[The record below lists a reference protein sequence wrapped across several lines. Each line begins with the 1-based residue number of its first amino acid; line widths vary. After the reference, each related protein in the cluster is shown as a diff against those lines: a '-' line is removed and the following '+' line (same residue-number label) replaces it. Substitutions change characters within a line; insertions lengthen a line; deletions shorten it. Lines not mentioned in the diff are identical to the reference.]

1 MDIYHEFTLLLLIA
15 VAVGYVSMLLRQ
27 PLLIAYLAVG
37 IIVGPSVLGI
47 VSAHTQIDLLAHWG
61 ITILLF
67 VVGLKLDLRIVRS
80 LGPVALATGLGQL
93 TFTILI
99 GFGLTLL
106 LGFSAI
112 DALYIAIALTFS
124 STIIIVKLLS
134 DKGELESL
142 HGRIAMGFLIVQDI
156 AVVLAMLGLNLTIP
170 SADDRLIPPLQ
181 GLGISLVFMVVV
193 LPLLMRYVIPRLM
206 RSLARSVE
214 MLMLFAIAWG
224 TMLAA
229 GADIMGLSKEV
240 GAFLAG
246 FSLANTAVKDAIT
259 SRLTSL
265 RDFLLLFFFIY
276 MGEQLNLGLIGDNI
290 VPAVILSLFVLI
302 GNPLIVMAIMGV
314 MGYRRRTGFKAG
326 LTVAQISEFS
336 IIFITMGLAL
346 GHIDDNV
353 LGVVT
358 LVGIVTITTSTYMI
372 LYSDQLFDRVRDW
385 LSLFERTITY
395 RELEAF
401 DGDAARPII
410 VVGLGRL
417 GRRIAAQLMER
428 GEAVIGVD
436 IDPSRVEKSQAE
448 GIHTVFGDAEDIEFL
463 SHLPVHTAKWVVST
477 LPRRDLNEILMQGL
491 SHFSRSGRIAIASF
505 REDDEIHWKSR
516 NVDLILHP
524 YREAA
529 EQAVSQI
536 TP

>member
-1 MDIYHEFTLLLLIA
+1 MEIYQEFTLLLLIA
-15 VAVGYVSMLLRQ
+15 VVVGYVAMLLRQ

-47 VSAHTQIDLLAHWG
+47 VSAHTQINLLAHWG

-99 GFGLTLL
+99 GFILSLV

-170 SADDRLIPPLQ
+170 SADDQLIPPFQ
-181 GLGISLVFMVVV
+181 GLGISLIFMVLV

-206 RSLARSVE
+206 HSLARSVE

-224 TMLAA
+224 TLLAA
-229 GADIMGLSKEV
+229 GADGLGLSKEV

-276 MGEQLNLGLIGDNI
+276 MGEQLNLTLIGEN
-290 VPAVILSLFVLI
+290 VFPAVVLSLFVLVA
-302 GNPLIVMAIMGV
+302 NPLIVMAIMGG

-336 IIFITMGLAL
+336 IIFITMGLSL
-346 GHIDDNV
+346 GHINDNV

-372 LYSDQLFDRVRDW
+372 LYSEQLFDWIRDW
-385 LSLFERTITY
+385 LSPFERTVTY
-395 RELEAF
+395 RELDES
-401 DGDAARPII
+401 GEQPSNPII

-417 GRRIAAQLMER
+417 GRRIAAQLIVR
-428 GEAVIGVD
+428 GEHVIGVD
-436 IDPSRVEKSQAE
+436 IDPGRVERSKAE
-448 GIHTVFGDAEDIEFL
+448 GIQAVFGDAEDIDFL
-463 SHLPVHTAKWVVST
+463 SHLPLHAAKWVVST
-477 LPRRDLNEILMQGL
+477 LPRREVNEILMQGL
-491 SHFSRSGRIAIASF
+491 THFRSPGHIAIASF
-505 REDDEIHWKSR
+505 REDDEIHWKNR

-529 EQAVSQI
+529 ERAVAQI

>member
-1 MDIYHEFTLLLLIA
+1 MEIYQEFTLLLLIA
-15 VAVGYVSMLLRQ
+15 VVVGYFSMLLRQ

-37 IIVGPSVLGI
+37 IIVGPSILGI

-93 TFTILI
+93 AFTILI

-106 LGFSAI
+106 LGFSPI

-170 SADDRLIPPLQ
+170 TADDQLIPPLQ
-181 GLGISLVFMVVV
+181 GLGISVVFMVVV
-193 LPLLMRYVIPRLM
+193 LPLLMRYVIPGLM

-229 GADIMGLSKEV
+229 GADILGLSKEV
-240 GAFLAG
+240 GAFIAG
-246 FSLANTAVKDAIT
+246 FSLANTAVKDVIT

-276 MGEQLNLGLIGDNI
+276 MGEQLNLSLIGDNLF
-290 VPAVILSLFVLI
+290 PALVLSLFVLI
-302 GNPLIVMAIMGV
+302 GNPLIVMAIMGG

-336 IIFITMGLAL
+336 IIFITMGLGL
-346 GHIDDNV
+346 GHIGDNV

-372 LYSDQLFDRVRDW
+372 LYSEQ
-385 LSLFERTITY
+385 LFERVRGWLSPFERTLTY
-395 RELEAF
+395 REL
-401 DGDAARPII
+401 DDYTQGQAAPII
-410 VVGLGRL
+410 IIGLGRL
-417 GRRIAAQLMER
+417 GRRIAGQLIER
-428 GEAVIGVD
+428 GEDVIGVD
-436 IDPSRVEKSQAE
+436 IDPGRVERAQTE
-448 GIHTVFGDAEDIEFL
+448 GIHAVFGDAEDIEFL

-477 LPRRDLNEILMQGL
+477 LPRREVNEILMQGL
-491 SHFSRSGRIAIASF
+491 ALFARSGRIAIASF
-505 REDDEIHWKSR
+505 REDDEINWKNR

-529 EQAVSQI
+529 EQAVAQI